1 MITPRNGKDKHVVL
15 FQILVGQFS
24 RKITNGQFL
33 SMIGRKLNMNPSV
46 GRFTPS
52 MPDASDLKIGKPFF
66 HFPTHSFR
74 KFVLFRVHLRLR
86 C

>member
-1 MITPRNGKDKHVVL
+1 
-15 FQILVGQFS
+15 
-24 RKITNGQFL
+24 
-33 SMIGRKLNMNPSV
+33 
-46 GRFTPS
+46 